1 VKTDMIHINKITE
14 HEDGSATLEVE
25 MLQESY
31 RKIFEYGLQML
42 FMKAVEDAAADNND
56 EEIRPMTAEER
67 NRAKEREEKNT
78 VETSKTKLS

>member
-1 VKTDMIHINKITE
+1 MKSDMIHINKITE

-42 FMKAVEDAAADNND
+42 FMKAVEDADN
-56 EEIRPMTAEER
+56 TGL
-67 NRAKEREEKNT
+67 KLY
-78 VETSKTKLS
+78 ETGGDKK